1 MIEALKL
8 FDSYNRQ
15 ARLYPALLAL
25 LPLIVTAWANLPASG
40 TGLGGTIFG
49 LLAMSGGLFLLAEIA
64 RAAGKALEPKLLAS
78 WGGWP
83 TTRLLRHSDQNLPA
97 LTKQRYSNVLASKTA
112 MAWPTEATES
122 ADAASADDVYRAA
135 TDWLRQ
141 QTRGA
146 EFGLLLSE
154 NASYGFRRNMLGLK
168 TWAMVIAVVCALAGC
183 ASVAYGAANSSQ
195 LLSMV
200 LEPANRPRLGAAAF
214 SIVALLGWTF
224 VVTSAWVKAASETYA
239 TALLAC
245 CDRLP

>member
-25 LPLIVTAWANLPASG
+25 LPLIVTAWASLPESG
-40 TGLGGTIFG
+40 RGLGGTIFG

-64 RAAGKALEPKLLAS
+64 RASGKALEPRLLAS

-83 TTRLLRHSDQNLPA
+83 TTRLLRHSDQNLPV
-97 LTKQRYSNVLASKTA
+97 LTKQRYCNVLASKTA
-112 MAWPTEATES
+112 MTWPTEAAERADAES
-122 ADAASADDVYRAA
+122 ADQVYRAA

-141 QTRGA
+141 QTRGT
-146 EFGLLLSE
+146 EFSLLLSE

-168 TWAMVIAVVCALAGC
+168 TWAMVIAVVCALISC
-183 ASVAYGAANSSQ
+183 ASVAYHAADSRQ
-195 LLSMV
+195 LMSAILQ
-200 LEPANRPRLGAAAF
+200 PANRPQLGAAAF
-214 SIVALLGWTF
+214 SIVALVGWMF
-224 VVTSAWVKAASETYA
+224 VVTSSWVKAASETYA
-239 TALLAC
+239 AALLAC